1 MCKVAVLL
9 IISLVAVDIKAASAD
24 LASISP
30 NKL

>member
-9 IISLVAVDIKAASAD
+9 IISLVAIDIKAASAD

>member
-9 IISLVAVDIKAASAD
+9 IISLVAVDIKAANAD